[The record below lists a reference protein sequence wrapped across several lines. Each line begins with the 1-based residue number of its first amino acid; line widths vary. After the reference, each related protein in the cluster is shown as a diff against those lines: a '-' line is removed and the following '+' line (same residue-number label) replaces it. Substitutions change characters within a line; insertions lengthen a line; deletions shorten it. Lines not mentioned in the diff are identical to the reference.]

1 MKKKLSVLI
10 IAVLLM
16 SALMIP
22 CLADYARCIDDAG
35 LLSPD
40 ELQSVTDKLD
50 EVSRRHGV
58 DICVLTTPSTYG
70 ESVESFADNYYD
82 QSSWGQ
88 GSERSG
94 IMLMLSMAERDWY
107 VSTCGKGIDAVTDYG
122 VSYIGGEIVP
132 ELSDGDY
139 AGAFLHFADICGDML
154 TQAET
159 GKPYDVDNT
168 VEEVEEKHGFDPM
181 GGLVSLVIGVLT
193 ALFPTMMMKKD
204 LKSVGNQIKAS
215 NYIKQGSL
223 NLTDKSDRFLYRN
236 VASVPIV
243 QNDSRGGS
251 STHVSVGGMTHGGGG
266 GKF

>member
-1 MKKKLSVLI
+1 MKKKLFALI
-10 IAVLLM
+10 IAVLLAF
-16 SALMIP
+16 ALAAP
-22 CLADYARCIDDAG
+22 CLADAARCVDNAK
-35 LLSPD
+35 LLSAD
-40 ELQSVTDKLD
+40 ELQSVCEKLD
-50 EVSRRHGV
+50 EVSLKHGV
-58 DICVLTTPSTYG
+58 DICVLTTESTTG
-70 ESVESFADNYYD
+70 DSVGSYADNYYD
-82 QSSWGQ
+82 QSPWGQ

-94 IMLMLSMAERDWY
+94 IMLMLSMEGRDWY
-107 VSTCGKGIDAVTDYG
+107 VSTCGAGINAVTDYG
-122 VSYIGGEIVP
+122 VSYIGGEIVRY
-132 ELSDGDY
+132 LSEGDY
-139 AGAFLHFADICGDML
+139 ASAFVCFADICDEML

-159 GKPYDVDNT
+159 GAPYDVDN
-168 VEEVEEKHGFDPM
+168 VVKEKHGFNPM
-181 GGLVSLVIGVLT
+181 GALVSLIIGVLT

-243 QNDSRGGS
+243 QNDSHGGS